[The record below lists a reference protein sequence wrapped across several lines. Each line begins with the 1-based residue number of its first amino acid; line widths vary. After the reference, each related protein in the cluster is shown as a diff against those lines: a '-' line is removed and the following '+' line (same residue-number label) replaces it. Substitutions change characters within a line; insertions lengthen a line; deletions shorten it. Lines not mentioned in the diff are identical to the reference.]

1 MNLAFAHHLDVRQ
14 SAESRKPGAV
24 GIHSAAEN
32 IALHLK
38 AGSSGFHYLA
48 PLRNVCTPLAAA
60 RILLYQKLTRKKYYG
75 WAEPSL
81 SRSYGKQLSRKMENC
96 SAQAVLCTEVKHA
109 AFLKTNRP
117 IAIWTDS
124 LYGGLFDYYQTFTGL
139 CRRTQLDLQKL
150 DRAAVKNCARLIF
163 ASDWAAQRAMEL
175 YGASSEQ
182 VKVVPY
188 GANLTSGFSRT
199 EAEKLVAE
207 KSFDGVCR
215 LLFTGVEW
223 KRKGGDTAITAVEIL
238 NAQGIR
244 TEITFLGTDP
254 AKHMA
259 QVPEFAKS
267 AGFLSPAKPD
277 ERARMEQLYRN
288 AHFLIQP
295 CRAECFGHIFPEASS
310 FALPVVASNTGGIPT
325 AVHEGIN
332 GYCCDVENAPAY
344 AERIAALFSNPDTYR
359 TLAIKAYDDYNARLS
374 WQQAAR
380 QVVNIL
386 EENYNS
392 ASSAI
397 SRLAP

>member
-1 MNLAFAHHLDVRQ
+1 MKLAFAHHLDVRQ
-14 SAESRKPGAV
+14 SAEARKPGAV

-32 IALHLK
+32 IALNLK
-38 AGSSGFHYLA
+38 AAASEFHYLA
-48 PLRNVCTPLAAA
+48 PLRNICAPSAAA
-60 RILLYQKLTRKKYYG
+60 RILLYQKLTREKYYG

-81 SRSYGKQLSRKMENC
+81 SRGYGKQLSLKMKNC

-109 AFLKTNRP
+109 AFLKTDRP
-117 IAIWTDS
+117 VAIWTDS

-139 CRRTQLDLQKL
+139 CRRTQRDLQDM

-163 ASDWAAQRAMEL
+163 ASDWAAKRAMEL
-175 YGASSEQ
+175 YGASPEQ

-199 EAEKLVAE
+199 DAEKLVAE

-223 KRKGGDTAITAVEIL
+223 KRKGGDTAIKAVEIL

-254 AKHMA
+254 AKHMKNL
-259 QVPEFAKS
+259 PEFVKS

-277 ERARMEQLYRN
+277 ERARMEKLYSE

-295 CRAECFGHIFPEASS
+295 CRAECFGHIFPESSS

-325 AVHEGIN
+325 AVHEGVN
-332 GYCCDVENAPAY
+332 GYCFDPEATGRY
-344 AERIAALFSNPDTYR
+344 AECIGRLFSNPDEYR
-359 TLAIKAYDDYNARLS
+359 PLALKAFDDYNARLS
-374 WQQAAR
+374 WQQAAQ
-380 QVVNIL
+380 QVMNVL
-386 EENYNS
+386 EK
-392 ASSAI
+392 
-397 SRLAP
+397 L